1 MQSLGFTKLKKINP
15 RQGYLAPYIK
25 LPWGYR
31 EDLIGKEI
39 EIFETEDGFTVR
51 FTDEKFKQSR
61 HSEIDLRSPDI
72 KERLLDLE
80 QKIQQIS
87 LILANGESIIPCL
100 PIPQGIDGKPHE
112 STSLLPAGSILV
124 GNNVH
129 RARGLV
135 GYDVALTRRRSP
147 VRIRPSPSSR
157 INPIEFEQNYLF

>member
-1 MQSLGFTKLKKINP
+1 M
-15 RQGYLAPYIK
+15 
-25 LPWGYR
+25 
-31 EDLIGKEI
+31 
-39 EIFETEDGFTVR
+39 
-51 FTDEKFKQSR
+51 
-61 HSEIDLRSPDI
+61 
-72 KERLLDLE
+72 DLE